1 MFNRLRNAFVIV
13 TTMLGVGCNMS
24 IMGEITVEIRK
35 EKVKTIRLNKDIL
48 RSVKEIQ
55 EWHSVV
61 KNRYNAIPRMQ
72 SIIGIALYLF
82 LTTLLYCIVS
92 VF

>member
-1 MFNRLRNAFVIV
+1 MKTLDLNNIKRLRYILRSSDKTHSIKLITVFNRLRNAFVIV

-48 RSVKEIQ
+48 RSQKIF
-55 EWHSVV
+55 
-61 KNRYNAIPRMQ
+61 KNNAE
-72 SIIGIALYLF
+72 
-82 LTTLLYCIVS
+82 
-92 VF
+92 